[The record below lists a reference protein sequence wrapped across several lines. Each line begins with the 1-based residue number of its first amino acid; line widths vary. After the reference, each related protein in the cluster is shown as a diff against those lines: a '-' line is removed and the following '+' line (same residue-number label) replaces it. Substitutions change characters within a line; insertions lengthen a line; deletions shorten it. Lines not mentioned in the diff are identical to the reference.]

1 MQHRTIYAL
10 CSLKYFLLINWVYT
24 DLTSRISPTTIIC
37 SLRLHW
43 QVNFDYTFRF
53 TPTTLSDSL
62 QIHSFVHSAYTSKL
76 TLTTS
81 LYLLPL
87 QLLVHSDLAI
97 LEPFFSITPVGR
109 FWLVKTSIWMTP
121 FRFESSCAR
130 DGGMWWIILHRGDHI
145 WSFFRRGAGN
155 FFTMSHTATR
165 EASWPYMD
173 FWTFKFCVTSIPV
186 WGYAPIIWEMGVS
199 MALYGNAATPQCFR
213 VHKTDHTLLLTCVS
227 SK

>member
-81 LYLLPL
+81 LCLLRL

-145 WSFFRRGAGN
+145 WSFFRRGAGIYFYHESYCDERGIMTIYGFLN
-155 FFTMSHTATR
+155 IQILCDVNSGV
-165 EASWPYMD
+165 ELCPYYMGNG
-173 FWTFKFCVTSIPV
+173 CVY
-186 WGYAPIIWEMGVS
+186 GLIWECR
-199 MALYGNAATPQCFR
+199 NAAVF
-213 VHKTDHTLLLTCVS
+213 
-227 SK
+227 

>member
-1 MQHRTIYAL
+1 M
-10 CSLKYFLLINWVYT
+10 
-24 DLTSRISPTTIIC
+24 TSRISPTTIIC

-145 WSFFRRGAGN
+145 WSFFRRGAGIFLPWVILRRERHHDHIWIFEHSN
-155 FFTMSHTATR
+155 FVWRQFRCGVMPLLYGKWVCL
-165 EASWPYMD
+165 WPYMGMPQRRSVLGCIKLI
-173 FWTFKFCVTSIPV
+173 T
-186 WGYAPIIWEMGVS
+186 
-199 MALYGNAATPQCFR
+199 LYY
-213 VHKTDHTLLLTCVS
+213 
-227 SK
+227 

>member
-81 LYLLPL
+81 LCLLRL

-109 FWLVKTSIWMTP
+109 FWLVKTYQYGWHPSVLSHHALGTAECDESYCIEGTIFGRSFVGVRGFFLPWVILRRKRHHDNIWIFEHSNSLRRQ
-121 FRFESSCAR
+121 FR
-130 DGGMWWIILHRGDHI
+130 GGVMPLYGKWVCL
-145 WSFFRRGAGN
+145 
-155 FFTMSHTATR
+155 
-165 EASWPYMD
+165 WPYM
-173 FWTFKFCVTSIPV
+173 
-186 WGYAPIIWEMGVS
+186 G
-199 MALYGNAATPQCFR
+199 TPQFFR
-213 VHKTDHTLLLTCVS
+213 LHKTDHTQVL
-227 SK
+227 